1 MARVYRN
8 SAEILAERA
17 MSPEKP
23 APGGKGPESQ
33 AWKPERRIYNGTM
46 PPPPPFEIPTG
57 VQLPPT
63 NRKFVKRKVSPSN
76 VMLILMAAAA
86 AIVLYIS
93 NVIAVNQLAND
104 IHKSE
109 VRLQDISSEQ
119 EILRAR
125 INQMS
130 SLERVRKRA
139 EDELA
144 LKNPSNI
151 PGWIDVN
158 QEKIRTI
165 EEATGKR

>member
-1 MARVYRN
+1 
-8 SAEILAERA
+8 

-23 APGGKGPESQ
+23 APGGKGPDSQ
-33 AWKPERRIYNGTM
+33 ARKPERRLIYNGTM
-46 PPPPPFEIPTG
+46 PPPPQVETPTG
-57 VQLPPT
+57 VQLPLT
-63 NRKFVKRKVSPSN
+63 NRKFVKRTVSPSN

-86 AIVLYIS
+86 VIVLYIS

-109 VRLQDISSEQ
+109 VRLQDISSEL
-119 EILRAR
+119 EILRAH

-139 EDELA
+139 EEELA

-151 PGWIDVN
+151 PEWIDVD

-165 EEATGKR
+165 EEASGKR